1 VVPSGNIVSL
11 APIDLPL
18 THNWES
24 GLDSKSDLIFISEG
38 VRRRNVADVVP
49 IVETSNV
56 SRKRSLK
63 TLNGILSSVG
73 VPLLIVDTS
82 ELTLDASGFIEYFIV
97 LINKDISPVRNL
109 NSFLHILKDGKGL
122 IMSVVDH
129 DFRECERLDILKRTI
144 LDISLLFVS
153 SRIR

>member
-1 VVPSGNIVSL
+1 MVASGNIVSL

-18 THNWES
+18 THYWES

-63 TLNGILSSVG
+63 TLNGILSSVR

-153 SRIR
+153 SGIR